1 LRQAGVPQHDDG
13 MRMLY
18 VLRHAKSSWDDPT
31 LADHD
36 RPLAPRGV
44 RAAPLIGDHLRQV
57 DVAPRLVLCS
67 SSRRTRQTL
76 DLLGDVLAPEGEVRI
91 EDDLYD
97 ATASTLL
104 ARLRTVPDTVSSAMV
119 IGHNPA
125 SQQLVLMLAAE
136 GGARAQVARKFP
148 TAALATLRA
157 AVDHWAD
164 LDIGCAELTGFVRP
178 KDLGTGV

>member
-1 LRQAGVPQHDDG
+1 

-31 LADHD
+31 LADHE
-36 RPLAPRGV
+36 RPLAPRGT
-44 RAAPLIGDHLRQV
+44 RAAPLIGDHLRRVGIAPQV
-57 DVAPRLVLCS
+57 VLCS

-76 DLLGDVLAPEGEVRI
+76 DMLGDVVAHDGEVSI
-91 EDDLYD
+91 EDDLYH
-97 ATASTLL
+97 ATAATLL
-104 ARLRTVPDTVSSAMV
+104 RRLRVVPDAASDVLM

-125 SQQLVLMLAAE
+125 LQQLVLMLAAS
-136 GGARAQVARKFP
+136 GGSRAQVARKFP

-157 AVDHWAD
+157 AVDRWAD
-164 LDIGCAELTGFVRP
+164 LDVGRARLTGFVRP